1 MEQWVYNNEIVKRHS
16 FYPSCG
22 STLNDVSNKDYPGT
36 DYFDPEIVCLDMD
49 AYEHALSKK
58 NSDCTV
64 DAVIGIAPSS
74 LSSAV
79 RCGQR
84 LLLIELKLDCKTTN
98 GLDKGDLER
107 KVSYTRGQLGGE
119 CEVHKESIFVF
130 EETIVQRAK
139 YWFGRYGRTSRELK
153 DSIVCSPLEICDKIK
168 DPSYVYEPIHS
179 KESIMGNLIR
189 YRASGDWLAF
199 FKQVQY
205 WCNKAWKYKCI
216 YNIFEYE
223 NIAEI
228 LREIWM
234 DLDAKEF
241 ELNDD
246 AFYAKLNIEQD
257 YAFLTQE
264 E

>member
-36 DYFDPEIVCLDMD
+36 NYFDPEIVCLDMD
-49 AYEHALSKK
+49 AYEHGLSKK
-58 NSDCTV
+58 NPDCTV

-74 LSSAV
+74 LSSTV
-79 RCGQR
+79 RWHQR

-98 GLDKGDLER
+98 NLDKGDLER
-107 KVSYTRGQLGGE
+107 KVSYTRGLLGGE
-119 CEVHKESIFVF
+119 CEVHKEGVFVF
-130 EETIVQRAK
+130 EEAIVQRAK

-168 DPSYVYEPIHS
+168 APSHVYEPIYS
-179 KESIMGNLIR
+179 KESIEGDLIR
-189 YRASGDWLAF
+189 YRASGDWPAF

-205 WCNKAWKYKCI
+205 WCDKAWDYKYR
-216 YNIFEYE
+216 YNIPEYE
-223 NIAEI
+223 SISAA
-228 LREIWM
+228 LRGIWLA
-234 DLDAKEF
+234 LDEKEF
-241 ELNDD
+241 GSDD
-246 AFYAKLNIEQD
+246 DIVYAKLNIEED
-257 YAFLTQE
+257 YDFLIKE